1 MEEKYTFKGIGLE
14 INGTR
19 EAKRISFL
27 LKLWRYRTK
36 QCVGRFNIWN
46 WDSIRFKALK
56 LFKAEA
62 MFKIILAKVTHKQKV
77 KLRPK
82 EQENIIIRYLM
93 QN

>member
-36 QCVGRFNIWN
+36 QCVGRFNI
-46 WDSIRFKALK
+46 
-56 LFKAEA
+56 
-62 MFKIILAKVTHKQKV
+62 
-77 KLRPK
+77 
-82 EQENIIIRYLM
+82 
-93 QN
+93 